1 MRNFGYK
8 RNAMKL
14 LLVNGSRLR
23 FTVETPA
30 AEPLGG
36 TESACAWLAR
46 ALAARGHDTSLMAH
60 LPEGAAEQIAGVHHV
75 PIAAA
80 QDAGFFAKSHF
91 DVVITLSAPQA
102 AQLMKQ
108 MAPDALHVAWLH
120 LPPSP
125 AVRDLINKHRPFME
139 WAVFVSQT
147 QAQAVGYTGPSH
159 VIGNGIAPVF
169 ENLFASAAE
178 LLAAKQNRAAY
189 ASVPDRGLDVLADVM
204 AQTKLETEFDI
215 YSGMRLYQESEDSF
229 APLYARSK
237 ALPRCHYHGALG
249 QTALAEAL
257 KPAAFLAYPCT
268 VGETYGIVVQE
279 AIAAGLKVVTTD
291 LGHLRHTTM
300 GFADLVTPGPG
311 LAARFTTQLEQ
322 TVGQFLT
329 DPRSWAEERFAQARA
344 VNRDCSWAVR
354 AKEWEDFLGRAMA
367 AR

>member
-1 MRNFGYK
+1 
-8 RNAMKL
+8 MKL

-30 AEPLGG
+30 LTPLGG

-60 LPEGAAEQIAGVHHV
+60 LPDGTPDMICDVHHL

-80 QDAGFFAKSHF
+80 QDAGFFAHARF
-91 DVVITLSAPQA
+91 DAVITLSAPQA

-120 LPPSP
+120 LPPNP
-125 AVRDLINKHRPFME
+125 AVRELINKHTPFLE
-139 WAVFVSQT
+139 QAVFVSQT
-147 QAQAVGYTGPSH
+147 QADAVGYAGPSH

-189 ASVPDRGLDVLADVM
+189 ASVPDRGLDVLAEVM
-204 AQTKLETEFDI
+204 AQTKLATQFDI
-215 YSGMRLYQESEDSF
+215 YSGMTLYQQPEDSF
-229 APLYARSK
+229 APLYAKLK
-237 ALPRCHYHGALG
+237 ALANCRYHGALG
-249 QTALAEAL
+249 QAALAEAL
-257 KPAAFLAYPCT
+257 KSVAVLAYPCT

-279 AIAAGLKVVTTD
+279 AIAAGLKAVTTD

-311 LAARFTTQLEQ
+311 LATRFGAQLEQ
-322 TVGQFLT
+322 TVGRFVA
-329 DPRSWAEERFAQARA
+329 DPQPWAEERFAQMQA
-344 VNRDCSWAVR
+344 VNRDCTWAVR
-354 AKEWEDFLGRAMA
+354 AKEWEDFLGRAIA
-367 AR
+367 TRA

>member
-1 MRNFGYK
+1 
-8 RNAMKL
+8 MKL

-30 AEPLGG
+30 HQPLGG
-36 TESACAWLAR
+36 SESACAWLAR

-60 LPEGAAEQIAGVHHV
+60 LPDGASGAIGGVHHL

-80 QDAGFFAKSHF
+80 QDAGFFAQAHF
-91 DVVITLSAPQA
+91 DAVITLSAPQA

-108 MAPDALHVAWLH
+108 MAPGALHVTWLH
-120 LPPSP
+120 LPPNAS
-125 AVRDLINKHRPFME
+125 VKELINKHTPFIE
-139 WAVFVSQT
+139 QAVFVSQT
-147 QAQAVGYTGPSH
+147 QREAVGYAGPSH

-204 AQTKLETEFDI
+204 AQTTLDTEFDI
-215 YSGMRLYQESEDSF
+215 YSGMRLYQQSEDAF
-229 APLYARSK
+229 APLYARLK
-237 ALPRCHYHGALG
+237 ALPRCHYQGALG
-249 QTALAEAL
+249 QAELAQAL
-257 KPAAFLAYPCT
+257 KPAAVLAYPCT

-300 GFADLVTPGPG
+300 DFADLVTPGPG
-311 LAARFTTQLEQ
+311 LAARFTAQLEQ
-322 TVGQFLT
+322 TVGRFLA
-329 DPRSWAEERFAQARA
+329 DPSNWAEERFAQAQA
-344 VNRDCSWAVR
+344 VNRDCTWAVR
-354 AKEWEDFLGRAMA
+354 AKEWEDFLNREIA
-367 AR
+367 AH